1 MIGKLIEENETFLR
15 QQIDSIFVRKS
26 KEIVDT
32 TRIAETREGL
42 EERKGNM
49 RRILEGRAKQG
60 SA

>member
-26 KEIVDT
+26 KEIVVT

-42 EERKGNM
+42 EVR
-49 RRILEGRAKQG
+49 
-60 SA
+60 